1 MDLRVGNAGNQTAY
15 DVEVKFD
22 LAAGRSLYYQELPA
36 GTLEKFPDG
45 TIIEKNAQFTD
56 AIWKIPELPAGGI
69 YEVTFRI
76 YGTRPS
82 GLTSRYVATVTSAY
96 SHEGETRLHNN
107 RDTVWQNWAST
118 NSVNTPKMDYL
129 TRVRVDDRH
138 PSAGDTVNFSVV
150 VENHKQSSTN
160 ENTEHILDGCV
171 NVQLTAG
178 LTAGTPTFSKQI
190 SRRDDGAYTSPLATD
205 SGSSFASSTTRE
217 CGDTSNATGFY
228 LLPRYTSAN
237 ASIMTLPVTISSNAN
252 VSQQCITAEIF
263 AAQAPY
269 ESIDDKP
276 DNRTHYCLGH
286 PTDIHVFDEGAVN
299 VWTSSP
305 CKYGVGGGSCDTAA
319 EVEPRVFTE
328 LAQSGGSGGHSHSDN
343 DVDMLD
349 NGTALIHIKDVPGR
363 VFDGDDG
370 SLNPGTSV
378 SWMTATDED
387 PDFTGTRAGVK
398 VYRFRKFIYNFR
410 DNWEN
415 YNITYKATGLDG
427 GDPPG
432 KMSVRSPSSGRA
444 FWELT
449 PANSYT
455 SRRATNYSV
464 TSTPSSWRN
473 MEFETLGTYVVDFT
487 AHMKHKTL
495 ENSAVTDKR
504 FEGTGRAIFHVG
516 PIAELGVQDRGVSRQ
531 ASQDQVAFTV
541 TAINSQDED
550 AESGKIVVEL
560 PAETTGLTTIPA
572 STGTFD
578 SSANPP
584 TWTWDI
590 HNLDLVSPDRRSS
603 QGRPPDAITLIVDG
617 VSEYANATAKIV
629 YDPYEVCVASDGT
642 TATATTD
649 ATCNAITGASW
660 HSGNVFDLD
669 SSNNTATL
677 TARRGAVGATLRA
690 PVYTA
695 GLTLRWDAVRNVNG
709 LPVKHYEVQRRSNP
723 WETVAKVVTPSYFD
737 SDAQLG
743 VTYEYRMRAVN
754 VRDHTGPWSST
765 VEGTA
770 LAPTPIPTLAPT
782 SAVRILRIEPSIT
795 DVSLKGGDL
804 VRLSV
809 EVYGRQDLRDD
820 ALGDATDVTFDW
832 TLEEFGAQPGGTVGR
847 LVAPET
853 SNNDQNRTSTLDGRR
868 VLYISG
874 DRPGQFRITVK
885 LEPGTE
891 CLPQQTYETPEE
903 AQDRCT
909 AVFEITALRSSQIE
923 TATLNPLNPEGTIP
937 QVLADPDGLQYEV
950 FTPVN
955 GGAFVHEPASLT
967 AGPGAIPDY
976 EIIGL
981 RIADNGPAWNDQG
994 LTYGRYTLGGDW
1006 YDIKAVDAS
1015 GRRVEDSYQLND
1027 VLDVCVPLPAEL
1039 SSNISE
1045 LAMVAMNNDDYPTI
1059 LSSRVRITTSGTK
1072 VCGNLSSVPA
1082 SVAVGTAGALKPL
1095 PTAFPET
1102 SGSTGIPD
1110 TGGFAPPYQA
1120 AVLWTAMIGLTIL
1133 LIAFGFFILRPRKGR
1148 SE

>member
-1 MDLRVGNAGNQTAY
+1 MGNAGNQTAY

-76 YGTRPS
+76 YGNNPS

-150 VENHKQSSTN
+150 VENHKQSSTTN
-160 ENTEHILDGCV
+160 EKTEHILDGCV

-276 DNRTHYCLGH
+276 DNRTHYCLGN
-286 PTDIHVFDEGAVN
+286 PTDIHVFDEGTVN
-299 VWTSSP
+299 VWTPSP
-305 CKYGVGGGSCDTAA
+305 CKYGVGGGSCDTADEI
-319 EVEPRVFTE
+319 EVNVFTE
-328 LAQSGGSGGHSHSDN
+328 LAQSGGSGGHSHGDN

-495 ENSAVTDKR
+495 TNSDVTDGR

-516 PIAELGVQDRGVSRQ
+516 PIAELGVQDGGTSLQVSP
-531 ASQDQVAFTV
+531 DQVAFTV

-560 PAETTGLTTIPA
+560 PAETTGLKTIPA
-572 STGTFD
+572 STGSFD

-603 QGRPPDAITLIVDG
+603 QGRPPDAITLIVNG
-617 VSEYANATAKIV
+617 VNEGANATAKIV

-660 HSGNVFDLD
+660 HSGNVFDVD

-677 TARRGAVGATLRA
+677 IARRGPVPATLRA
-690 PVYTA
+690 PEYTA
-695 GLTLRWDAVRNVNG
+695 GLTIRWDAVELLYG
-709 LPVKHYEVQRRSNP
+709 IPVKHYEVQRRSSP
-723 WETVAKVVTPSYFD
+723 WKTVAKVEEPSYFD
-737 SDAQLG
+737 SDVQIGAS
-743 VTYEYRMRAVN
+743 YEYRIRAVN
-754 VRDHTGPWSST
+754 NSDHAGPWSSS
-765 VEGTA
+765 VEGVAMVPKPSPYSTA
-770 LAPTPIPTLAPT
+770 
-782 SAVRILRIEPSIT
+782 RILRIEPSIT
-795 DVSLKGGDL
+795 DVSLRGGDL

-820 ALGDATDVTFDW
+820 SLGDATDVTFDW

-847 LVAPET
+847 LVAPES
-853 SNNDQNRTSTLDGRR
+853 SNSDQTRTSTLDGRR

-874 DRPGQFRITVK
+874 DSPGQFRITVS
-885 LEPGTE
+885 LEPGSE
-891 CLPQQTYETPEE
+891 CMPQQTYETEEE
-903 AQDRCT
+903 AQERCT
-909 AVFEITALRSSQIE
+909 AVFEVTALRSSQID
-923 TATLNPLNPEGTIP
+923 TATLNPLNPEGVIP
-937 QVLADPDGLQYEV
+937 DVLADSDGFQYEV

-955 GGAFVHEPASLT
+955 GGAFVHESASLT
-967 AGPGAIPDY
+967 LGAGAVPDY
-976 EIIGL
+976 EMIGL
-981 RIADNGPAWNDQG
+981 RISEAGPARNEG
-994 LTYGRYTLGGDW
+994 VTFGKYTLGGDW
-1006 YDIKAVDAS
+1006 YDITAVDAS
-1015 GRRVEDSYQLND
+1015 GLRVENSYQLND
-1027 VLDVCVPLPAEL
+1027 ALDVCVPLPPEL
-1039 SSNISE
+1039 SSNISD
-1045 LAMVAMNNDDYPTI
+1045 LVMVAVKPDNSPTV
-1059 LSSRVRITTSGTK
+1059 LSTRVRITTSGNK
-1072 VCGNLSSVPA
+1072 VCGNLSTVPA
-1082 SVAVGTAGALKPL
+1082 SVAVGTTGAPKPL

-1102 SGSTGIPD
+1102 SGSTGFPNA
-1110 TGGFAPPYQA
+1110 GGFAPPYQ
-1120 AVLWTAMIGLTIL
+1120 
-1133 LIAFGFFILRPRKGR
+1133 GR
-1148 SE
+1148 SALDGNDRFDHIRS